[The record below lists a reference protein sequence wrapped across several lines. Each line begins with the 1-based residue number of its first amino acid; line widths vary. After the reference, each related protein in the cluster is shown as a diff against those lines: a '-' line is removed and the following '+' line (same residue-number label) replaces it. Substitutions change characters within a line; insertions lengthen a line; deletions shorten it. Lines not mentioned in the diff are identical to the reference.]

1 MLIYHLISVASQKP
15 YRIVFNTD
23 GNEVQNAAGDMSQLS
38 EEALAPAGI
47 IGFSL
52 DYWQLPC

>member
-1 MLIYHLISVASQKP
+1 MFIYHLISVASQKP
-15 YRIVFNTD
+15 YRIIFNTD
-23 GNEVQNAAGDMSQLS
+23 ANEVQTADGNMAQLS
-38 EEALAPAGI
+38 EEGLAPAGI